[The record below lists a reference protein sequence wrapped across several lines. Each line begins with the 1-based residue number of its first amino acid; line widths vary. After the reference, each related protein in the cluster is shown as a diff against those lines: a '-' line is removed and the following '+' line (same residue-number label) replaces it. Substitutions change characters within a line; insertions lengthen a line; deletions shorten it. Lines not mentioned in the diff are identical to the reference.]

1 MIIKLVLGF
10 TNYLLSNANSVF
22 DSTHL
27 TVNQDMT
34 QPFCR
39 YFIATSYN
47 TYLVEQQVFLNI
59 F

>member
-47 TYLVEQQVFLNI
+47 TYLVEQQVF
-59 F
+59 